1 MPPALRWTQRLFP
14 LFCVLAISCQR
25 GPSIPDG
32 DVAGALGAIPVIG
45 TQPFA
50 AKDLA
55 GKPALV
61 MFVSPMCEHCVAE
74 MPRASAAAAEAKAN
88 LVAVFVVG
96 KQDDA
101 EAIAKSTHFAG
112 PILMDDGSLRK
123 KYDITGVPYTL
134 VLKPDGHAVAAFAG
148 EQDEATIRNAL
159 AEAR

>member
-1 MPPALRWTQRLFP
+1 MLCT
-14 LFCVLAISCQR
+14 LAISCQR

-32 DVAGALGAIPVIG
+32 DVASALGAIPVIG

-50 AKDLA
+50 AKDLV
-55 GKPALV
+55 GKPSLV

-74 MPRASAAAAEAKAN
+74 MPRASAVAAEAKAN

-123 KYDITGVPYTL
+123 RYDITGVPYTV
-134 VLKPDGHAVAAFAG
+134 VLRPDGRAAAAFSG
-148 EQDEATIRNAL
+148 EQDEATFRDAL
-159 AEAR
+159 AKAR